1 MPRYVTSNIMRTT
14 IDIDDIVLRD
24 LKRLKEKQGKSLGQL
39 ISELLAQAIHQLQ
52 EPTPKAR
59 SVWISRPMK
68 ARVNLEDKEALF
80 RVTAKRPARQ

>member
-1 MPRYVTSNIMRTT
+1 MPRYEKSNIVRTT
-14 IDIDDIVLRD
+14 IDIDDLVLRD

-39 ISELLAQAIHQLQ
+39 ISELLAQAIPQLQ
-52 EPTPKAR
+52 EPMPKVR

-80 RVTAKRPARQ
+80 RVTTKRPARQ

>member
-1 MPRYVTSNIMRTT
+1 MPRYEKSNIVRTT
-14 IDIDDIVLRD
+14 IDIDDLVLRD
-24 LKRLKEKQGKSLGQL
+24 LKRLKEKRGKSLGQL

-52 EPTPKAR
+52 EPMPKAR

-80 RVTAKRPARQ
+80 RVTEKKAARQ